1 MTARSSEPS
10 FWIYAASFYFRCPWG
25 ASSWCIGART
35 LKLRWSRPP
44 CFPRRWSPIS
54 LPIVKLY
61 QNTTTLSLSRTWP
74 FPSFMAHGCLT
85 CFFSTV
91 LFCLFLFRGFK
102 RVKDNWV
109 FCDTFWTVPKQI
121 IFLFPALGASLVRWQ
136 FFVSQA
142 AQFLNVK
149 FASQN
154 KFRENKSGE
163 TFFPADY
170 PDQSIIQFCET
181 PNTKI

>member
-1 MTARSSEPS
+1 MSTSDDSVINNSLLNWYHQKHTLP
-10 FWIYAASFYFRCPWG
+10 FYFRCPWG

-54 LPIVKLY
+54 FPIVKLY

-91 LFCLFLFRGFK
+91 LFCLFLFRGL
-102 RVKDNWV
+102 RTIGLSV
-109 FCDTFWTVPKQI
+109 T
-121 IFLFPALGASLVRWQ
+121 LFGRFQNKLFFISFF
-136 FFVSQA
+136 FFVSG
-142 AQFLNVK
+142 
-149 FASQN
+149 
-154 KFRENKSGE
+154 FRRLPLAIFRVPSGSIPKRKICKS
-163 TFFPADY
+163 
-170 PDQSIIQFCET
+170 
-181 PNTKI
+181 K